1 MLRQM
6 DTEVGAG
13 EWVCGAVRKGQPR
26 SPSFMSKPALRFV
39 IWGDHCSLLCLL
51 ASPHFHFQV
60 YIHLSSPGQ
69 TAQMPPHLGVNL
81 RISSSSHPSS
91 SEFSQLCVL
100 PLCFSSSYCLV
111 LLLGTRHFIPMSL
124 QATWE
129 QLCAL
134 SPYQAPCIMW
144 GSLGQTLLLFQ
155 LLMLPSSLWVSRDW
169 VHDCL
174 AGATV
179 PNSFAARHGPT
190 EFLQRAESKSQAIIH
205 FPFLVTE

>member
-69 TAQMPPHLGVNL
+69 TAQMPPPLGVNL

-91 SEFSQLCVL
+91 SEFSQLFVS
-100 PLCFSSSYCLV
+100 PLF
-111 LLLGTRHFIPMSL
+111 LLLL
-124 QATWE
+124 
-129 QLCAL
+129 L
-134 SPYQAPCIMW
+134 PCIATRDKALHSHESTSNLRAVLCTVTLP
-144 GSLGQTLLLFQ
+144 GTLHYEGELGADT
-155 LLMLPSSLWVSRDW
+155 
-169 VHDCL
+169 
-174 AGATV
+174 ATV
-179 PNSFAARHGPT
+179 PATHAP
-190 EFLQRAESKSQAIIH
+190 LLPLSKSWLSPWLPRWSYSSQ
-205 FPFLVTE
+205 FFCS